1 MDSVRATPK
10 GGLPHS
16 DIRGSK
22 GARPS
27 PRLFAACH
35 VLLRLLVPRH
45 PLNALLTLTISSLS
59 PCAGRSRLTEIC
71 THHARLKHSP
81 PRLPRT
87 VRPRRSPGGTLHQ
100 TLFTC
105 QRTLLRPI
113 PRTAPQRG
121 PDPAR
126 STKLFR
132 TRGGVFACPQAPGAA
147 SGRLARRTGGG
158 RLRRLG
164 PLARA
169 AVFACPQAPGAASGR
184 LARRTGGGRL
194 RRLGPLAR
202 AAFRQ
207 AGAVFDKSPT
217 RPKATVFDKSHP
229 RQTRPGGGGRT

>member
-59 PCAGRSRLTEIC
+59 PCAGRSRLTELC

-100 TLFTC
+100 TLFIC
-105 QRTLLRPI
+105 QRTFLRPI
-113 PRTAPQRG
+113 PRTAPHTRVRSSEIDQTFPDERRSLCLPSGAGRG
-121 PDPAR
+121 LRPLGSPHRRRAPSAPRPAQAGR
-126 STKLFR
+126 SL
-132 TRGGVFACPQAPGAA
+132 CLPSGA
-147 SGRLARRTGGG
+147 GRA
-158 RLRRLG
+158 LRALG
-164 PLARA
+164 SRHLARA
-169 AVFACPQAPGAASGR
+169 PSAPRPACAGR
-184 LARRTGGGRL
+184 LG
-194 RRLGPLAR
+194 
-202 AAFRQ
+202 
-207 AGAVFDKSPT
+207 
-217 RPKATVFDKSHP
+217 
-229 RQTRPGGGGRT
+229 